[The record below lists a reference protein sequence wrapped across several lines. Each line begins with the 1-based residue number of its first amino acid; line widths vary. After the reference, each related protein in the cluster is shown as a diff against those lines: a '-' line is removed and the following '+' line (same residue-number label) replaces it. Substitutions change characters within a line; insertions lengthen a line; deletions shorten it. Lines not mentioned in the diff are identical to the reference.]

1 MLIES
6 DLYIRV
12 VERRSTKTALINL
25 FNTTEADVE
34 SNSTYNFRETE
45 SEGISNRSNTLC
57 YRFFQPGSKKSPSF
71 IKSHR

>member
-45 SEGISNRSNTLC
+45 SEGISNRSNTLY